1 MSKAGLSGKKNN
13 GGSGDISLMP
23 ISGGKDKGAPQGGVH
38 NAGGS
43 GPKET
48 APSVKAPSPAPKA
61 EEAPKSAPAP
71 MPQKA
76 PEKPVAEG
84 SIQETLKRNT
94 DTIKQTDTFLTEVR
108 HDFTDGASD
117 YVKAIDLK
125 ISSLEEEIEAL
136 EKEKSKVMELAAS
149 MKVF

>member
-1 MSKAGLSGKKNN
+1 MSKAGFGGKKNN

-23 ISGGKDKGAPQGGVH
+23 ISGGKDKIAPQGGVH

-48 APSVKAPSPAPKA
+48 APSVKAPSPAPKT
-61 EEAPKSAPAP
+61 EDAPKSAPV
-71 MPQKA
+71 PQKA

-84 SIQETLKRNT
+84 PMPETLKRNT

-136 EKEKSKVMELAAS
+136 KKEKSKVMELAAS